1 MAVLQSSQHRWE
13 KAKWKGRRK
22 SGSPDKVHRD
32 RLRRLVLQEG
42 LGLLIRTQLL
52 GSGTD
57 GWSVPGSLTCPQLP
71 RNGSLVPCW
80 HQGVEANARLERYML
95 IMGQL
100 GEFRL

>member
-22 SGSPDKVHRD
+22 SGSPDKVYRA
-32 RLRRLVLQEG
+32 LGFTEG
-42 LGLLIRTQLL
+42 LGLLIGTQLL